1 MSEYNSQESFSM
13 SEYHVQGASQ
23 KGHSGLQGWGT
34 KALSGYRVVAGR
46 LEKHLVGETADLGLA
61 G

>member
-1 MSEYNSQESFSM
+1 MSEN
-13 SEYHVQGASQ
+13 HVQGASQ